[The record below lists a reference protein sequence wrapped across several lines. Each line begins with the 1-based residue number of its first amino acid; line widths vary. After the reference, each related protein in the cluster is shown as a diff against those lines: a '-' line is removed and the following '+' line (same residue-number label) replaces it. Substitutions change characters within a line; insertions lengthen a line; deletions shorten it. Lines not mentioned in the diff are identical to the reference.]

1 MPRQGLIPET
11 LSYFVVYERLAADLG
26 VTVMTVG
33 KWRKRFARSRLDGLR
48 DAGRPGRPKSELVL
62 TGEERGS

>member
-1 MPRQGLIPET
+1 
-11 LSYFVVYERLAADLG
+11 
-26 VTVMTVG
+26 MTVG

-62 TGEERGS
+62 TGEEREQLRR